1 MTTMHSFTQPIR
13 DSGFLQ
19 SMASSASSTLSSLLP
34 SRQSNGSSDFFF
46 GNVSGDHNF
55 NFTFRLEGGG
65 FFQTGILVAS
75 ATARDG
81 PKGIHVPLKCTWFR
95 RVGNALVEIPNISS
109 NMYQISADD
118 IGTNICVSVVAADGE
133 DGYRGTAF
141 GEIGPFE
148 LDPSTRRSLDN
159 AVGAGGSRFPVRHF
173 KAESDADATTQDLV
187 IHVMQDDVKV
197 VQPGMTE
204 RFNKEVVA
212 FYTAD
217 FPKVI
222 IHPLD
227 TVKFRLVMNEEK
239 TFHLAALSRTSRD
252 LVALTIRCF
261 HARKYISTSYVL
273 SQLFA
278 KTPNANGQP
287 DGAAALD
294 LQIMTSRLMQEL
306 NRAIRKKERIEK
318 ALKKTTE
325 EKSFLDA
332 QLHETITS
340 YTTVIENLQQ
350 AVQTNES
357 GGSNHS
363 MMQRLRD
370 AEREASSA
378 KSELEEV
385 RHRWLNAQHAR
396 ADPFNDG
403 IEEQVAQMR
412 AENQRSTQ
420 RLKECDKSNLELR
433 RQLAEM
439 DKIRQ
444 EKEGLVLRIR
454 AVDQE
459 KQEIISNYHHMK
471 QECEKLQ
478 MRQAASESSSSSA
491 IVDTGRHTQIVEE
504 KNRLARQLEQMCREK
519 ERGKNSQEA
528 QVERLMG
535 ANAKLLEEKDRI
547 EKEKQRISTLF
558 QETVAQLRAGAPNG
572 GSDPAVQAT
581 IQQQQDTIARLEQE
595 NGSLKSRIRKLA
607 MT

>member
-1 MTTMHSFTQPIR
+1 MTTIQSLTQPIQETIR
-13 DSGFLQ
+13 SSSFL
-19 SMASSASSTLSSLLP
+19 SAASSSISQLLSNRS
-34 SRQSNGSSDFFF
+34 SNGSTDFYF

-75 ATARDG
+75 ATAKDG
-81 PKGIHVPLKCTWFR
+81 KGIHVPLKCTWYR
-95 RVGNALVEIPNISS
+95 SVGNALVEIPNISS

-118 IGTNICVSVVAADGE
+118 IGTNIRVSAVAADGE

-159 AVGAGGSRFPVRHF
+159 AIGAGGSRFPVRHY
-173 KAESDADATTQDLV
+173 KSETDLEATSQDLV

-197 VQPGMTE
+197 VTPGMTE
-204 RFNKEVVA
+204 RYNKEVVA

-217 FPKVI
+217 YPKVI

-227 TVKFRLVMNEEK
+227 TVKFQLVMNEEK

-278 KTPNANGQP
+278 KTPSANGLP
-287 DGAAALD
+287 DGSAALD
-294 LQIMTSRLMQEL
+294 LQVMTSRLTQEL
-306 NRAIRKKERIEK
+306 NRAIGSRERVEK
-318 ALKKTTE
+318 ALRKTTE

-340 YTTVIENLQQ
+340 YTTVIETLQQ
-350 AVQTNES
+350 AVQSNT
-357 GGSNHS
+357 GGSNQS
-363 MMQRLRD
+363 LMQRLRD

-385 RHRWLNAQHAR
+385 RHRWLNAQQQAR

-412 AENQRSTQ
+412 AENQRSVQ
-420 RLKECDKSNLELR
+420 RLKESEKANADLR
-433 RQLAEM
+433 RQIAES
-439 DKIRQ
+439 DKTRQ

-454 AVDQE
+454 ALEQE
-459 KQEIISNYHHMK
+459 KQEIVSNYHHMK
-471 QECEKLQ
+471 NECEQLQ
-478 MRQAASESSSSSA
+478 RRQAVTESSSSSSQV
-491 IVDTGRHTQIVEE
+491 VDARNAQIIEE
-504 KNRLARQLEQMCREK
+504 KNRLARQLDQMCREK

-547 EKEKQRISTLF
+547 EREKQKISTLY
-558 QETVAQLRAGAPNG
+558 QDTVAQLRAGAPNG

-595 NGSLKSRIRKLA
+595 NDGLKSRIRKLA
-607 MT
+607 MN